1 MKIKDNY
8 ILREVAGEN
17 LVVPLGEAG
26 INFNSVITVN
36 ETGKFLWE
44 QLSGD
49 ITQEQLTAALLNE
62 YDVDEITAARDVES
76 FVKSLKD
83 NGILED

>member
-62 YDVDEITAARDVES
+62 YDVDEITASRDVES

>member
-83 NGILED
+83 NEILED